1 MKHWF
6 AILALAAL
14 PASAQV
20 LPGHRLPEGPERP
33 VRDRPYHI
41 KSYKAEL
48 RFDMVKE
55 EIAGVATVTFESLRA
70 PLSELSLDA
79 ARLRIEKVERD
90 GKPLTFT
97 LDPKAFKLNV
107 ALGEPVAIGHEATVK
122 IAYAVNPRVGM
133 YFFPASDG
141 HEAQAWNYGEGG
153 LHYGWL
159 PIYNDTNDRFSVEF
173 VVTVPR
179 GFTAVSNGVLDPPKE
194 NADGTRTFRW
204 VQEKPIP
211 NYLMTVDVAKLVR
224 VPLSDAK
231 VGSASVPLAVWT
243 PPGTEKAAQFT
254 FGDTPKMVEFFSQRM
269 GYPYP
274 WVKYDQVVLGN
285 FAVGAM
291 ETTTMTGFGESH
303 LKLDGDPPDSSPADF
318 GEAWPVF
325 TVEDTVSH
333 ELAHHWFGD
342 LVTCRSIGSIWLNES
357 FATFWHTVWN
367 GHAHGEDDMTY
378 QRWWYLNKY
387 VDYVRSTGT
396 VRPMEYLRYTEP
408 TAMYQ
413 TESTYVKGSLV
424 LHMVRHFMGD
434 PDFYAMIGE
443 YLRRHQL
450 SSVESA
456 DLAEAIELAA
466 GRNFAW
472 FFKDWVVGGGG
483 HPRLD
488 VSYRWVP
495 ERKSVDLTVKQIQ
508 SDLPFENEF
517 HLPVDV
523 EVADASGVTTHRV
536 ELTGWSTT
544 VSLPASS
551 RPTRVTFD
559 KGGWLVCE
567 VKYERPIG
575 EVLDELDHGDLAA
588 RLRAARQ
595 LADDFGR
602 DPRAVGALA
611 RVLADPAAHWG
622 LKQEA
627 ALDLGKCGGADAVR
641 ALEQALASGTHPRV
655 RRAVALGLGTA
666 GAASS
671 APALRRA
678 IETDKA
684 EDVIA
689 ASEISLGAIGAA
701 GTKDYLVK
709 QLSRTSRYWDSIR
722 VGAMQG
728 LGKLHDPSLAS
739 LFDSYTDTKY
749 EQEVRAAAVAG
760 WAAAAPDDPKLAER
774 LRKLT
779 NDRNR
784 QVRENAVQR
793 VGALHHESDLPLL
806 RELSGDPDPTIAHF
820 AREGIEAISLF
831 VASDPARG
839 LTPGAPTK

>member
-1 MKHWF
+1 MKR
-6 AILALAAL
+6 ALVLLALAAC
-14 PASAQV
+14 PAAAQV
-20 LPGHRLPEGPERP
+20 LPGHRLPEGPEHP
-33 VRDRPYHI
+33 VRERAFHI
-41 KSYKAEL
+41 EKYVAEL
-48 RFDMVKE
+48 RFDMAKD
-55 EIAGVATVTFESLRA
+55 EIAGTATVTFTSLRA
-70 PLSELSLDA
+70 PLSDLSLDA
-79 ARLRIEKVERD
+79 ALLGVTKVERD
-90 GKPLTFT
+90 GKPLAFT
-97 LDPKAFKLNV
+97 VDSKAWKLDI
-107 ALGEPVAIGHEATVK
+107 ALGAPVPIGQSATVR
-122 IAYAVNPRVGM
+122 ISYACQPRVGM
-133 YFFPASDG
+133 YFFPPAG
-141 HEAQAWNYGEGG
+141 GREAQAWNYGEGG
-153 LHYGWL
+153 LHNGWL

-173 VVTVPR
+173 VVTVPP
-179 GFTAVSNGVLDPPKE
+179 GFAAVSNGVLDPPRE

-211 NYLMTVDVAKLVR
+211 NYLMTVDVGRFAR

-231 VGSASVPLAVWT
+231 VGPASVPLAVWT

-274 WVKYDQVVLGN
+274 WVKYDQVVLRD

-303 LKLDGDPPDSSPADF
+303 LKLDGDPPDSSPSSF

-367 GHAHGEDDMTY
+367 GHAHGEDDLTY
-378 QRWWYLNKY
+378 QRWWYLNTY

-424 LHMVRHFMGD
+424 LHMVRHFLGD
-434 PDFYAMIGE
+434 PDFYAMIGD
-443 YLRRHQL
+443 YLKRHQF

-466 GRNFAW
+466 GRNFSW
-472 FFKDWVVGGGG
+472 FFKDWVVVGGG
-483 HPRLD
+483 HPRFE

-517 HLPVDV
+517 RLPVDV
-523 EVADASGVTTHRV
+523 EIADASGATTHRV

-544 VSLPASS
+544 VSLPAAS
-551 RPTRVTFD
+551 RPKRVTFD

-567 VKYERPIG
+567 VRYERPIG

-595 LADDFGR
+595 LADDYGR
-602 DPRAVGALA
+602 DPRAVAALA
-611 RVLADPAAHWG
+611 RLLADSAAHWG

-627 ALDLGKCGGADAVR
+627 ALDLGKCGGAEAVR
-641 ALEQALASGTHPRV
+641 ALEQALASAANPRV

-666 GAASS
+666 AAASS

-678 IETDKA
+678 IETDRA

-689 ASEISLGAIGAA
+689 AAEISLGRLGGA

-709 QLSRTSRYWDSIR
+709 QLSRPSRYWDSIR
-722 VGAMQG
+722 VGAMLG
-728 LGKLHDPSLAS
+728 LGKLQDPSLAP

-760 WAAAAPDDPKLAER
+760 WAVASPDDPKLDDR
-774 LRKLT
+774 LRTLT
-779 NDRNR
+779 ADRNR
-784 QVRENAVQR
+784 TVREDAVKR
-793 VGALHHESDLPLL
+793 LGELHHESDLPLL
-806 RELSGDPDPTIAHF
+806 RELSGDPDPTIAQF
-820 AREGIEAISLF
+820 AREGVDGTEAFL
-831 VASDPARG
+831 
-839 LTPGAPTK
+839 KK